1 MTQRLFCRNGSRS
14 GTPSKDVTI
23 SWRLVIRSVWPVPC
37 APIWPLSEVIYTH
50 GGIFAFVILLH
61 LVSLGICHTELSP
74 PVLTW
79 TIDPG
84 ESNKPSYSPLESDIE
99 FLLDQGNQTQFKEAS

>member
-1 MTQRLFCRNGSRS
+1 M
-14 GTPSKDVTI
+14 
-23 SWRLVIRSVWPVPC
+23 
-37 APIWPLSEVIYTH
+37 IYTH

-61 LVSLGICHTELSP
+61 LVSLGIRHIELSP

-84 ESNKPSYSPLESDIE
+84 ESNKPNHSPLESDTE
-99 FLLDQGNQTQFKEAS
+99 FL